1 MIPVKRA
8 LCIGINDYAG
18 TGSDL
23 SGCVNDA
30 YDWAVALSRR
40 GYACELLIDGG
51 ATKANIVARL
61 EELVASMRPRDQLV
75 VTYSGHGSWVSDAG
89 GDEPDGRDECWVAA
103 DLGYIT
109 DDELAGILDRRPVWS
124 RVVVF
129 SDSCHSGSVLRA
141 VPTVMGQ
148 PRFLPPDAIRADVD
162 WRAGRQPTRPMTGGH
177 KSLLLSG
184 CADDEYSYD
193 AWFDG
198 RANGA
203 FTRAAIDALRLPVT
217 NYASWHKRIREV
229 LPSSRHPQTPQ
240 IRGAWR
246 MRRIWRVLR

>member
-30 YDWAVALSRR
+30 YDWAVTLSRR

-51 ATKANIVARL
+51 ATKANILARL
-61 EELVASMRPRDQLV
+61 EELIAALRPRDRLV
-75 VTYSGHGSWVSDAG
+75 VTYSGHGSWVSDPN

-103 DLGYIT
+103 DMGYIT
-109 DDELAGILDRRPVWS
+109 DDDLAGILDRRPPFA

-129 SDSCHSGSVLRA
+129 SDSCHSGSVLRL
-141 VPTVMGQ
+141 VPVDR
-148 PRFLPPDAIRADVD
+148 PRYMPPDEVRADVD
-162 WRAGRQPTRPMTGGH
+162 WHASVARPRPLTGGH
-177 KSLLLSG
+177 RCLLLSG
-184 CADDEYSYD
+184 CDDAEYSYD

-198 RANGA
+198 RPNGA

-217 NYASWHKRIREV
+217 NYASWYRRIREA
-229 LPSSRHPQTPQ
+229 LPSDRYPQTPQ

-246 MRRIWRVLR
+246 MRRLWRVLR